1 MKTDIKNE
9 SVDVGTSAD
18 SKAET
23 HSDISNNDYTPKMAG
38 CQSPAKMYDFD
49 NGAVRL
55 EYSGGR
61 YHVYIGEEEQGCGY
75 NDVQMSNPCI
85 AVMLF
90 TSCISSYLSEKVK
103 SYLVSRGYNRIMG
116 CKVCLSCT
124 DCKACGL
131 NTAENLCRLYEDS
144 P

>member
-1 MKTDIKNE
+1 MTKTTTK
-9 SVDVGTSAD
+9 D
-18 SKAET
+18 SQA
-23 HSDISNNDYTPKMAG
+23 
-38 CQSPAKMYDFD
+38 PAKMYDFD

-55 EYSGGR
+55 EFRDGR
-61 YHVYIGEEEQGCGY
+61 YHVLLNGVEQAY
-75 NDVQMSNPCI
+75 RYSAVQMANPRVAI
-85 AVMLF
+85 MLY
-90 TSCISSYLSEKVK
+90 TSCIDSYLSEKVGD
-103 SYLVSRGYNRIMG
+103 YLLARGYNRIMG